1 MYSST
6 RMLFDMARKGSA
18 PKAFARL
25 DARGVPMNALYATQA
40 VLEGKWLSVLSTY
53 IGILLFLVIWL
64 SYKWKHKTKL
74 IAYQD
79 MDVKPLHPDHD

>member
-1 MYSST
+1 
-6 RMLFDMARKGSA
+6 MLSRSFA
-18 PKAFARL
+18 PWFAFILCAIVVL
-25 DARGVPMNALYATQA
+25 GQNYQA

-79 MDVKPLHPDHD
+79 MDVQPILTDRD